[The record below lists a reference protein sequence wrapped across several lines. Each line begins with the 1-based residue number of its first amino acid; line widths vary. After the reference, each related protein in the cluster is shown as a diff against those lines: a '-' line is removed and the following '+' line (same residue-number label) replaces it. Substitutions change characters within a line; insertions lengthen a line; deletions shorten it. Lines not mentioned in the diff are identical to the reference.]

1 VMWLWARSKL
11 TGQLGATVALVVAAW
26 LTYGVGQGVHSSA
39 APWQAIL
46 HTALADAPGIPPPFG
61 IAPFATL
68 LVPASLLLALVTAAQ
83 PGQVAAVVACVSLAL
98 VSRGAYDAPLRALC
112 AVAAAQWAALSSG
125 DERAMWRA
133 LIDDRK
139 RRLAEEGLDP

>member
-1 VMWLWARSKL
+1 MWLWARSKL
-11 TGQLGATVALVVAAW
+11 AGQMGATLALVGALVVVW
-26 LTYGVGQGVHSSA
+26 GVDRGLHSDA
-39 APWQAIL
+39 QPWQSIM
-46 HTALADAPGIPPPFG
+46 HTALADSAGIPPPFR
-61 IAPFATL
+61 IASFAIF
-68 LVPASLLLALVTAAQ
+68 LVPASLLLAMVTAAQ
-83 PGQVAAVVACVSLAL
+83 PGQVAALVATLSLAL

-139 RRLAEEGLDP
+139 RRLADDGLDR